1 MILLQLCIYTLS
13 LQLPFT
19 FYIYSKQ
26 TNKHKAKFCFS
37 LFFISSGVIIVDLDF
52 KLPSDLVPFWI
63 CFGYSHTVATST
75 LPTLTWFPPLFFS
88 TVVLYETKGQQARQK
103 WCAQP
108 ATLHCACAWPW
119 CERVPCWAE
128 GEHGSWPDEN
138 LKLGPPADPSRQG
151 IPPHGQEEGWG
162 DTAGCSP
169 QS

>member
-108 ATLHCACAWPW
+108 ATFTLRLRMALVWASSMLSRGGAWVLARRKPQTGPASRPIQTRHSSPW
-119 CERVPCWAE
+119 AR
-128 GEHGSWPDEN
+128 GGLRRHGG
-138 LKLGPPADPSRQG
+138 L
-151 IPPHGQEEGWG
+151 
-162 DTAGCSP
+162 
-169 QS
+169 